1 MNSRPFFILAGVV
14 LVVVVAAVWFLQS
27 KPPEPFPVVTATPV
41 PAPTST
47 PAPTKLASVATPAPK
62 APPAKIAVPSLP
74 AGTPEPLPEWELK
87 IDQVLRTNTGETEMA
102 QMLINLLPTFP
113 PEGQAEAAQHISNL
127 ILDKDYNRV
136 LPLLK
141 NPNLSEEVQ
150 DVLVTDLM
158 NREDSVKLPALLD
171 IAKIPNHPYHD
182 EALTDLQIFVGQDL
196 ETDWG
201 KWDAA
206 VKSYL
211 KQQAADANAQ

>member
-1 MNSRPFFILAGVV
+1 MNSRPFFIFAAIV
-14 LVVVVAAVWFLQS
+14 LVVVVAAVWFLQM
-27 KPPEPFPVVTATPV
+27 KPAEPFEAVTATPP
-41 PAPTST
+41 PASSPGAP
-47 PAPTKLASVATPAPK
+47 PAKAIASAATPAPK
-62 APPAKIAVPSLP
+62 IAPPAMPTTP
-74 AGTPEPLPEWELK
+74 AATPEPLPEWELK
-87 IDQVLRTNTGETEMA
+87 IDQVLKTNTGETEMA
-102 QMLINLLPTFP
+102 QMLINLLPSFP

-182 EALTDLQIFVGQDL
+182 EALTDLQIFVGADL
-196 ETDWG
+196 ENDWG

-206 VKSYL
+206 VKTYL
-211 KQQAADANAQ
+211 KQQADANAQ